1 MAFLVQILKAL
12 WAMHPQRFW
21 LIWFTITTASLIY
34 AMSMVGQVATPT
46 SQKTRRLSINVI
58 LTRRQPWNP
67 RAIMALT
74 LLTIFLASYI
84 ALILVW
90 EDFAYYDNDLFM
102 LYALKGHNFPP
113 PIWRDNGRFFPFGLL
128 EFNLIRH
135 FTNTPI
141 GYHVVPI
148 IQVILFV
155 CILLILDDDL
165 SVTARTALAIVIL
178 LTPSVFLTFGGLI
191 YEERSVLFFFS
202 ILLLS
207 VKQFEGTK
215 AVSWAVAAMSRV
227 SQNGDDVFG
236 GNASFTTTSA
246 YESALSAG
254 CPSGSV
260 CDPSTWPGLPGI
272 VTYFRAFR
280 NLGQKVMI
288 DFNGP
293 PSWNSNNGS
302 DTGVP
307 LDDRVY
313 EDEVRKITQAFT
325 PEYAEPDP
333 EPETNGL
340 STSQYATI
348 YFDVCTA
355 IRSVSSTVQIGG
367 SGSYTGGGPSYV
379 AAIFQGGTIPA
390 NCLNYVSIHHYSSAS
405 GLDSQDLQTL
415 SVAPA
420 GTPRFVTEWN
430 YDGNACNTEDNNA
443 ADTVS
448 WIGDFLISLISNGIT
463 GSTHYAA
470 TDPSSTYYPGGPPNC
485 AASVWS
491 PNGSSTNG
499 ILVDKAYAWYLLSK
513 QLGLGA
519 GASSVKST
527 SVNGVVA
534 AAVGA
539 LNSAGNPV
547 VAFVNYNGGGQ
558 TATVT
563 MNNLPLSGTVTANV
577 YLADYGS
584 NHAQSPIETLSL
596 PITNGSVTLSVPMSA
611 YSVAGIIL
619 R

>member
-148 IQVILFV
+148 IQAILFV

-215 AVSWAVAAMSRV
+215 AVSWAVAALVCAQIMLYCKETSFLLLLGFAAGRLVLRCRHGEQAGWDYERLLDQESRLDFGLASLSV
-227 SQNGDDVFG
+227 LFLVAYFAVMGIHGNINYAINARQPIGQVVLDYLWLDLLIWLFLSVVLRRIYLILRHRTTPWLFWDGLAFG
-236 GNASFTTTSA
+236 GVAWFLAYLRLSMFNAYYLVPADFIAVLYVGRFVLLSWKNTQSWKKVVILMLTFAVIVQDISLLA
-246 YESALSAG
+246 FAAFERKNDIHAKVEIASVVKARYRESIGNVPTLFFPFAKPYPIMEFVVYLNYRG
-254 CPSGSV
+254 VPINSV
-260 CDPSTWPGLPGI
+260 GLPKGAI
-272 VTYFRAFR
+272 A
-280 NLGQKVMI
+280 K
-288 DFNGP
+288 
-293 PSWNSNNGS
+293 
-302 DTGVP
+302 
-307 LDDRVY
+307 DDRCIKYRSIRCHPAIGPAPGDLVVVLPDDEASLEEALVY
-313 EDEVRKITQAFT
+313 RERGQLMFSYEPRPAIPHWLYPFVGSFPLAAG
-325 PEYAEPDP
+325 EYNETRPDRWMD
-333 EPETNGL
+333 
-340 STSQYATI
+340 A
-348 YFDVCTA
+348 
-355 IRSVSSTVQIGG
+355 
-367 SGSYTGGGPSYV
+367 
-379 AAIFQGGTIPA
+379 
-390 NCLNYVSIHHYSSAS
+390 
-405 GLDSQDLQTL
+405 
-415 SVAPA
+415 
-420 GTPRFVTEWN
+420 
-430 YDGNACNTEDNNA
+430 
-443 ADTVS
+443 
-448 WIGDFLISLISNGIT
+448 
-463 GSTHYAA
+463 
-470 TDPSSTYYPGGPPNC
+470 
-485 AASVWS
+485 
-491 PNGSSTNG
+491 
-499 ILVDKAYAWYLLSK
+499 
-513 QLGLGA
+513 
-519 GASSVKST
+519 
-527 SVNGVVA
+527 
-534 AAVGA
+534 
-539 LNSAGNPV
+539 
-547 VAFVNYNGGGQ
+547 
-558 TATVT
+558 
-563 MNNLPLSGTVTANV
+563 
-577 YLADYGS
+577 
-584 NHAQSPIETLSL
+584 
-596 PITNGSVTLSVPMSA
+596 SVTLWK
-611 YSVAGIIL
+611 
-619 R
+619 